1 MTYFMDDPL
10 CRPHPRNSVRTYLN
24 GNDTRCTAKK
34 EQAVKAKI
42 TAPRPSIEGYEALL
56 AGCHVTDWG
65 CELTQYDRV
74 TAAVLA
80 NNGDAFETG
89 IERRANIRKDDDCC
103 GASLE
108 GKHKQLKKL
117 SPQPGTKRRN
127 RYRHDEYK
135 ESHRPYIHSQEGEG
149 RPRRDSS
156 RKRVKMYV

>member
-1 MTYFMDDPL
+1 M
-10 CRPHPRNSVRTYLN
+10 CRSRPRNLGLN
-24 GNDTRCTAKK
+24 GNDSGCIEEK

-74 TAAVLA
+74 TAAAVLA

-108 GKHKQLKKL
+108 GKHKQLKK
-117 SPQPGTKRRN
+117 N
-127 RYRHDEYK
+127 CRHSY
-135 ESHRPYIHSQEGEG
+135 
-149 RPRRDSS
+149 
-156 RKRVKMYV
+156 